1 MKTPPASN
9 PSLRRLERTWMWFN
23 SFPLVVLAMGKAV
36 PVCESSVWV
45 PLTVPEKL
53 YVSPQCPTEVLNAG
67 LRPGEV

>member
-1 MKTPPASN
+1 
-9 PSLRRLERTWMWFN
+9 MWFN

-36 PVCESSVWV
+36 PLCESSVWV